1 MLELLA
7 GVPLAGALSGCGRRN
22 PSALEGQALPLLE
35 FPDLAGQRR
44 TSRDF
49 LGAPLLLNVWATW
62 CQPCRYEM
70 PGLDR
75 LYRELNPRG
84 LRGVGISV
92 DEDINLAR
100 EYVRESGMELPV
112 WSDPRGRV
120 MTRLLGS
127 SAIPATLLVARDGR
141 VRRVVFGGWMWD
153 TGEARGWVEELLAPD
168 PQQHPK

>member
-1 MLELLA
+1 M
-7 GVPLAGALSGCGRRN
+7 
-22 PSALEGQALPLLE
+22 LPLLE

-49 LGAPLLLNVWATW
+49 PGAPLLLNVWATW
-62 CQPCRYEM
+62 CQPCRNEM

-75 LYRELNPRG
+75 LYRELSPHG
-84 LRGVGISV
+84 LKVAGISF

-100 EYVRESGMELPV
+100 EYVLQSGTGFPV
-112 WSDPRGRV
+112 WSDPRGRI

-141 VRRVVFGGWMWD
+141 VRRVVFGGWRWD
-153 TGEARGWVEELLAPD
+153 SGEARNLVEDLLAPD
-168 PQQHPK
+168 PQPSPR